1 MASKKRHSKPYHPWT
16 NGMVER
22 MNRTIKESTIK
33 AYEYEGLE
41 QLREHVQALFKATT
55 SAST

>member
-1 MASKKRHSKPYHPWT
+1 
-16 NGMVER
+16 MVER

-41 QLREHVQALFKATT
+41 QLRQALEGAQVEDTIPGDLRGKGKR
-55 SAST
+55 SKPL

>member
-1 MASKKRHSKPYHPWT
+1 
-16 NGMVER
+16 MVER

-41 QLREHVQALFKATT
+41 QLREHV
-55 SAST
+55 